1 MHYQGRNQELL
12 ILESVE
18 GKPADSLSIPIS
30 HGLIFLWF
38 KTKQS
43 IKVDGSILHL
53 KADEILCL
61 TEFHRVEAD
70 SFNKIRLI
78 RFNRSFY
85 CIKDHDDEVSCKGLL
100 FYTAL
105 QPPVI
110 TIPKTQ
116 ADKFEI
122 LWEMFMIEMATA
134 DNLQFEMLQMMLK
147 RFIILCTRIY
157 KAERPSLQVKTNT
170 WDIIREFNFLVE
182 THFRKKHTV
191 AAYAALLNKAPKTL
205 ANYFLQ
211 QGGGSPLRIIQE
223 RIMLEARRL
232 LRYSDKSIKE
242 IAYEIGYEDVQ
253 SFSRA
258 FRQREGLSPSEFR
271 DQRSERREVL
281 TTPEEVV
288 ATNTKVGQRT
298 FVA

>member
-18 GKPADSLSIPIS
+18 DKPVDSLTVAIS
-30 HGLIFLWF
+30 GELSFLWF
-38 KTKQS
+38 KTNQS
-43 IKVDGSILHL
+43 VKVDGATRYL
-53 KADEILCL
+53 KANQVLCL
-61 TEFHRVEAD
+61 TEFHRLEAD
-70 SFNKIRLI
+70 RFTRLRII
-78 RFNRSFY
+78 RFNRAFY
-85 CIKDHDDEVSCKGLL
+85 CIKDHDNEVSCRGLL
-100 FYTAL
+100 FYTST

-110 TIPKTQ
+110 TIPKLETE
-116 ADKFEI
+116 KFEI
-122 LWEMFMIEMATA
+122 LWKMFSIEMATA

-157 KAERPSLQVKTNT
+157 KLEHPLLNVKTNG

-182 THFRKKHTV
+182 VHFRKEHTV
-191 AAYAALLNKAPKTL
+191 AAYAAMLNKSPKTL
-205 ANYFLQ
+205 SNYFLRE
-211 QGGGSPLRIIQE
+211 GKESPLRIIQE

-258 FRQREGLSPSEFR
+258 FRQREGISPSEFR
-271 DQRSERREVL
+271 EQRLVEREVL
-281 TTPEEVV
+281 TTLGEVV
-288 ATNTKVGQRT
+288 ATNTKVG
-298 FVA
+298 